1 MRNMGS
7 YPALLEQDFPISNHN
22 LQFVACTGKKVNHLI
37 NVQLPRID
45 RTQKLVTVSIGGN
58 DISFSKILTACLFKP
73 NPYEGD
79 DCDSVIERVTQE
91 KLQTGEFA
99 RLLDSAY
106 AAITNHLEGAH
117 QRLVL
122 VQLYPNFFNE
132 FTTWC
137 NSESLSI
144 WAYAGRPRL
153 TQELRN
159 QLNELGD
166 KVRQVI
172 INAVQRHD
180 SLNSPA
186 NEKWVIMDEHDTDI
200 YPRYRFCEDFPR
212 VLDHPNVL
220 FFKFFSTDTT
230 NSVEGRGVFPQYN
243 ATTCMDQ
250 SEYEDDFAFML
261 NCDMARY
268 TAAVER
274 DLGPGSIYPRRP
286 YMPERLIK
294 AFHPKTEAHR
304 RIKNKHKEKI
314 KAFFNSGIPHDELR
328 TFPGGSNSPN
338 STENAR

>member
-1 MRNMGS
+1 MRNEGS
-7 YPALLEQDFPISNHN
+7 YPALLEDDFPITNHN
-22 LQFVACTGKKVNHLI
+22 LQFVACTGKKVDHLI

-45 RTQKLVTVSIGGN
+45 RIQKLVTVSIGGN
-58 DISFSKILTACLFKP
+58 DVSFAKILAACIFKP
-73 NPYEGD
+73 NPYTGD
-79 DCDSVIERVTQE
+79 DCDTVIERVTQE

-106 AAITNHLEGAH
+106 AAITNHLQGAH

-137 NSESLSI
+137 NTESLSLHS
-144 WAYAGRPRL
+144 WSGQPRL
-153 TQELRN
+153 TQELRT
-159 QLNELGD
+159 QLNDLGD
-166 KVRQVI
+166 MVRQVI

-200 YPRYRFCEDFPR
+200 YPNHRFCEDFPR
-212 VLDHPNVL
+212 VIDHPSVF
-220 FFKFFSTDTT
+220 FFKIWGGDAT
-230 NSVEGRGVFPQYN
+230 NTVEGRDVFQQYN

-250 SEYEDDFAFML
+250 PEYEDDFAFML

-268 TAAVER
+268 KAEVER
-274 DLGPGSIYPRRP
+274 DHGPGSILPRSS
-286 YMPERLIK
+286 YIPEFIIK

-304 RIKNKHKEKI
+304 RIKDKHKEKI
-314 KAFFNSGIPHDELR
+314 KAFFDSGIPHDELR
-328 TFPGGSNSPN
+328 TFPGGSNSTN